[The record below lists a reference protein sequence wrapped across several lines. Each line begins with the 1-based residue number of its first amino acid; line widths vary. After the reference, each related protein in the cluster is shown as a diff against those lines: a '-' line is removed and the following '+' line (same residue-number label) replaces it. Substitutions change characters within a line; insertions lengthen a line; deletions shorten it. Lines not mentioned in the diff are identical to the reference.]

1 MARLHSAAAAAVL
14 LMLACVGEAAAQF
27 GPQGPPAVGIV
38 TADRRPITETSE
50 FVGRI
55 EAVER
60 VTIRARVSGFIQ
72 EIAFREGQEVTRG
85 QVLYRLERAPFE
97 AELERQQ
104 AAVASAQAT
113 LINSRSSLERAR
125 ELVRTSTGTQ
135 SRLDE
140 AIAAE
145 RTGNA
150 QLLSA
155 NASLRVAQINLDYTV
170 ITAPVSGRI
179 GRTNYT
185 EGNVVGLDA
194 GALAT
199 IVSQDPMRVAFAIS
213 QRQARDLRNR
223 FEGRGGPEAV
233 RVRVRLT
240 DGTVFPQV
248 GRVVFIDTSV
258 DRNTDTLLVRAL
270 IPNPAREVNGQ
281 RPDIGDRELVD
292 GQFVSVMV
300 EGAEP
305 IQAIAVP
312 RTAVLQDQQGSYVFI
327 LDAENKAQ
335 RRNITLG
342 RSPGN
347 TAVVEQGLEGG
358 ERVVAEGV
366 QRVRPGQPVNP
377 APMSAPPPAPVPGG
391 PQRG

>member
-1 MARLHSAAAAAVL
+1 MARFPSAAAGAALFL
-14 LMLACVGEAAAQF
+14 LAGIGQAAAQF

-60 VTIRARVSGFIQ
+60 VAIRARVSGFIQ
-72 EIAFREGQEVTRG
+72 EIAFREGQEVSRG

-113 LINSRSSLERAR
+113 LVNTRSSLERAR

-135 SRLDE
+135 SRLDD
-140 AIAAE
+140 AVAAE

-155 NASLRVAQINLDYTV
+155 QAGLRVAQISLDYTV
-170 ITAPVSGRI
+170 ITAAVDGRI
-179 GRTNYT
+179 GRTTYT

-213 QRQARDLRNR
+213 QRQARELRTR
-223 FEGRGGPEAV
+223 FEGRGGPDAV
-233 RVRVRLT
+233 RVRLRLT
-240 DGTVFPQV
+240 DGTVYPHE
-248 GRVVFIDTSV
+248 GRIVFIDPSV
-258 DRNTDTLLVRAL
+258 DRSTDTQLVRAL
-270 IPNPAREVNGQ
+270 IPNPAREVNGR
-281 RPDIGDRELVD
+281 RPEVGDRELVD
-292 GQFVSVMV
+292 GQFVSVIV

-377 APMSAPPPAPVPGG
+377 APISAPPPVPTPGTA
-391 PQRG
+391 QRG

>member
-1 MARLHSAAAAAVL
+1 MPRFPSAAAGAALFL
-14 LMLACVGEAAAQF
+14 LAGIGQAAAQF

-60 VTIRARVSGFIQ
+60 VAIRARVSGFIE

-113 LINSRSSLERAR
+113 LVNTRASLERAR

-135 SRLDE
+135 SRLDD
-140 AIAAE
+140 AVAAE

-155 NASLRVAQINLDYTV
+155 QAGLRVAQISLDYTV
-170 ITAPVSGRI
+170 IAAPVDGRI
-179 GRTNYT
+179 GRTTYT

-213 QRQARDLRNR
+213 QRQARELRNR
-223 FEGRGGPEAV
+223 FEGRGGPDAV
-233 RVRVRLT
+233 RVRLRLT
-240 DGTVFPQV
+240 DGTMYPQD
-248 GRVVFIDTSV
+248 GRIVFIDPSV
-258 DRNTDTLLVRAL
+258 DRSTDTQLVRAL

-281 RPDIGDRELVD
+281 RPEVGDRELVD
-292 GQFVSVMV
+292 GQFVSVIV
-300 EGAEP
+300 EGSEP

-377 APMSAPPPAPVPGG
+377 APMSAPPPAPRPGTA
-391 PQRG
+391 QRG

>member
-1 MARLHSAAAAAVL
+1 MPRFPHAAIGAALFL
-14 LMLACVGEAAAQF
+14 LAAIGPVAAQF

-60 VTIRARVSGFIQ
+60 VAIRARVSGFIE
-72 EIAFREGQEVTRG
+72 EIAFREGQEVQRG

-104 AAVASAQAT
+104 ASVASAQAT
-113 LINSRSSLERAR
+113 LINTRISLDRAR
-125 ELVRTSTGTQ
+125 ELVRTATGTQ
-135 SRLDE
+135 SRLDD

-155 NASLRVAQINLDYTV
+155 QAGLRVAQISLDYTV
-170 ITAPVSGRI
+170 ITAPVDGRI
-179 GRTNYT
+179 GRTTYT

-194 GALAT
+194 GTLAT

-213 QRQARDLRNR
+213 QRQGRELRNR
-223 FEGRGGPEAV
+223 FEGRGGPDAV
-233 RVRVRLT
+233 RVRLRLT
-240 DGTVFPQV
+240 DGTMYPLD
-248 GRVVFIDTSV
+248 GRIVFIDPSV
-258 DRNTDTLLVRAL
+258 DRNTDTQLVRAL
-270 IPNPAREVNGQ
+270 VPNPAREVNG
-281 RPDIGDRELVD
+281 RRSEVGDRELVD
-292 GQFVSVMV
+292 GQFVSVQV

-305 IQAIAVP
+305 IQAITVP
-312 RTAVLQDQQGSYVFI
+312 RTAVLQDQQGSYVFV
-327 LDAENKAQ
+327 LDAENKAL

-377 APMSAPPPAPVPGG
+377 APMSAPPPAPTPGAT
-391 PQRG
+391 QRG

>member
-1 MARLHSAAAAAVL
+1 MA
-14 LMLACVGEAAAQF
+14 
-27 GPQGPPAVGIV
+27 
-38 TADRRPITETSE
+38 
-50 FVGRI
+50 
-55 EAVER
+55 
-60 VTIRARVSGFIQ
+60 IRARVSGFIE
-72 EIAFREGQEVTRG
+72 EIAFREGQEVSRG

-104 AAVASAQAT
+104 ASVASAQAT
-113 LINSRSSLERAR
+113 LVNTRSSLERAR

-135 SRLDE
+135 SRLDD
-140 AIAAE
+140 AVAAE

-155 NASLRVAQINLDYTV
+155 QAGLRVAQISLDYTV
-170 ITAPVSGRI
+170 ITAPVDGRI
-179 GRTNYT
+179 GRTTFT

-213 QRQARDLRNR
+213 QRQARELRTR
-223 FEGRGGPEAV
+223 FEGRGGTDAV

-240 DGTVFPQV
+240 DGTVYPQE
-248 GRVVFIDTSV
+248 GRIVFVDPSV
-258 DRNTDTLLVRAL
+258 DRNTDTQLVRAL
-270 IPNPAREVNGQ
+270 MPNPAREVNGQ
-281 RPDIGDRELVD
+281 RSEVGIRELVD

-377 APMSAPPPAPVPGG
+377 APISAPPPTPRPGTA
-391 PQRG
+391 QRG